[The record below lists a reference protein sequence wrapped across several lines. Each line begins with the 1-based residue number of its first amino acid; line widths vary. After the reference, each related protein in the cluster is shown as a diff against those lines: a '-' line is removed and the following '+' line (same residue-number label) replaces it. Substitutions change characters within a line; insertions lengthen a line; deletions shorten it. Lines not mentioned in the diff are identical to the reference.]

1 MSPRRMAFGA
11 VAVLLVALTTCS
23 GGPVTE
29 PTPFP
34 PTPAQPTP
42 TRTPFETTPRSPIA
56 PTGEP
61 VAVPLAR
68 WDAIVAD
75 LAERG
80 VAGTPELVSA
90 HAVTWNNGALGCPS
104 PGVSYTQALV
114 DGMRIVVE
122 VDGTTYDYRFGT
134 TNTPKLCTR

>member
-1 MSPRRMAFGA
+1 MARRRTTFGA
-11 VAVLLVALTTCS
+11 VAVLLVCLTSCS
-23 GGPVTE
+23 GGPVNE
-29 PTPFP
+29 PTPS
-34 PTPAQPTP
+34 QPTP
-42 TRTPFETTPRSPIA
+42 SHSRFETTTRGPIA

-61 VAVPLAR
+61 VAVPPAR

-80 VAGTPELVSA
+80 VSGTPQLVSA

-114 DGMRIVVE
+114 DGMRVVVT

-134 TNTPKLCTR
+134 TDSPKLCTR

>member
-1 MSPRRMAFGA
+1 M
-11 VAVLLVALTTCS
+11 
-23 GGPVTE
+23 TE
-29 PTPFP
+29 PTPFEP
-34 PTPAQPTP
+34 APAQPTP
-42 TRTPFETTPRSPIA
+42 TRAPFQATTRGPIA

-61 VAVPLAR
+61 VAVPAAR

-80 VAGTPELVSA
+80 VTGTPELVSA

-104 PGVSYTQALV
+104 PGVSYTQAIV
-114 DGMRIVVE
+114 DGMRVVVE

-134 TNTPKLCTR
+134 TDSPKLCTR